1 MFEEFSRRNRAV
13 MAAMTLAATRGWSDV
28 GLADIAKEA
37 NLTMADLRREFVCKN
52 DILRAFQAEVD
63 AQVLARSKPA
73 GPDDS
78 VRDQVFDAL
87 MTRFDVMTP
96 QKEALKHIAA
106 YFRCHPGEASMFVCT
121 RMVSQY
127 WTLANAGAKL
137 DGPGA
142 LVRVAGL
149 SAVYGKAF
157 SVWLED
163 DSSSL
168 DKTMATLDR
177 GLANGE
183 RGMQS
188 LERACE
194 TFCGLVRGLKRNFER
209 KDGPNGKPSPDPDP
223 APSSA

>member
-13 MAAMTLAATRGWSDV
+13 MAAMSLAANHDWGDV
-28 GLADIAKEA
+28 SLAAIASEA

-52 DILRAFQAEVD
+52 DILRAFQSEVD
-63 AQVLARSKPA
+63 AQVLSRSKPA
-73 GPDDS
+73 GSDDT
-78 VRDQVFDAL
+78 VRDQVFDAI
-87 MTRFDVMTP
+87 MTRFEVMGP
-96 QKEALKHIAA
+96 HKEALNRIVA
-106 YFRCHPGEASMFVCT
+106 YFRCHPGEASIFVCS

-137 DGPGA
+137 NGPVA
-142 LVRVAGL
+142 LVRIAGL
-149 SAVYGKAF
+149 SAVYDRAF
-157 SVWLED
+157 NAWLKD

-183 RGMQS
+183 RGMKS
-188 LERACE
+188 VEKACE
-194 TFCGLVRGLKRNFER
+194 TLCGFVRGLKRNFES
-209 KDGPNGKPSPDPDP
+209 KNTPNDKPSPEPEP

>member
-13 MAAMTLAATRGWSDV
+13 MAAMSLAATRDWGDV
-28 GLADIAKEA
+28 SLADIAKEA
-37 NLTMADLRREFVCKN
+37 NLSMADLRLEFSCKN
-52 DILRAFQAEVD
+52 EILRAFQTEVD
-63 AQVLARSKPA
+63 AQVLARTKAA
-73 GPDDS
+73 GPDDT
-78 VRDQVFDAL
+78 VRDQVFEAL
-87 MTRFDVMTP
+87 MTRFDVMAP
-96 QKEALKHIAA
+96 HKEALKHIMA
-106 YFRCHPGEASMFVCT
+106 YMRCRPGEASMFVCT

-137 DGPGA
+137 DGPAA
-142 LVRVAGL
+142 LVRIAGL

-163 DSSSL
+163 DSPSL

-188 LERACE
+188 LEKACE
-194 TFCGLVRGLKRNFER
+194 TVCGLVRGLKRNFGR
-209 KDGPNGKPSPDPDP
+209 KDKPDGNPSPEPGP
-223 APSSA
+223 VPSSA

>member
-106 YFRCHPGEASMFVCT
+106 YF
-121 RMVSQY
+121 
-127 WTLANAGAKL
+127 
-137 DGPGA
+137 
-142 LVRVAGL
+142 
-149 SAVYGKAF
+149 
-157 SVWLED
+157 
-163 DSSSL
+163 SL
-168 DKTMATLDR
+168 PSWR
-177 GLANGE
+177 GLD
-183 RGMQS
+183 
-188 LERACE
+188 
-194 TFCGLVRGLKRNFER
+194 VRMYT
-209 KDGPNGKPSPDPDP
+209 DGFAILD
-223 APSSA
+223 ARECRCQA

>member
-13 MAAMTLAATRGWSDV
+13 MAAMTLAATRGWGDV

-52 DILRAFQAEVD
+52 DILRAFQTEVD

-78 VRDQVFDAL
+78 VRDQIFDAL

-96 QKEALKHIAA
+96 HKKALKHIAA
-106 YFRCHPGEASMFVCT
+106 YFRRHPGEASMFVCT

-137 DGPGA
+137 DGPAA

-149 SAVYGKAF
+149 TAVYGKAF

-194 TFCGLVRGLKRNFER
+194 TVCGLLRGLKRNFER
-209 KDGPNGKPSPDPDP
+209 KDAPHGKPSPDPKP
-223 APSSA
+223 ASTSA